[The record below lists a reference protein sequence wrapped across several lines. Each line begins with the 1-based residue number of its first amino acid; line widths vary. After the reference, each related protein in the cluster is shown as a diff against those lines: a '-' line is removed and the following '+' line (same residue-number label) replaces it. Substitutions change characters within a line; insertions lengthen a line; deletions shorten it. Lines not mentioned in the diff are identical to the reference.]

1 MRRDLDAGL
10 ERNVSFED
18 EDYIN
23 SVCSDVAEWLS
34 AAANTDG
41 AERVVERG
49 PLAFSYALH
58 LELRDVV
65 YLRSLMIFSRG
76 FYMYFWRHT
85 SELWYVS
92 G

>member
-49 PLAFSYALH
+49 PLAFSYVLH
-58 LELRDVV
+58 LELRDVSP
-65 YLRSLMIFSRG
+65 LEEFNDIFKG
-76 FYMYFWRHT
+76 I
-85 SELWYVS
+85 LYVFMETYE
-92 G
+92 

>member
-1 MRRDLDAGL
+1 MLRRDLDAGI

-34 AAANTDG
+34 AAANSVG
-41 AERVVERG
+41 AERVVEKG
-49 PLAFSYALH
+49 PLAFSYVLH

-65 YLRSLMIFSRG
+65 YLRL
-76 FYMYFWRHT
+76 
-85 SELWYVS
+85 E
-92 G
+92 